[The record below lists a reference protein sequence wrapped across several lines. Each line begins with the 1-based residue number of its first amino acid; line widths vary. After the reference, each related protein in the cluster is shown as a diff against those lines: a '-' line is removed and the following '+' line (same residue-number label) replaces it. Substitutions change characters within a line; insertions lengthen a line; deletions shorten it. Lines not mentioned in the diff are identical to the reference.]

1 VIEQFLPYILV
12 ATVVFGGLCAV
23 VTTRNITRISPIHN
37 QIKEHADLYIKDLEK
52 QNLKLYGRVAQAK
65 KSNITI
71 TAEEA
76 NDPFSAIGSIIDQI
90 APQLPSSIR
99 PLLKNKNA
107 IGFIE
112 NFIKSN
118 PDTIKSIMEKF
129 TGQPGN
135 NTKGAP
141 AVEESTL

>member
-71 TAEEA
+71 TPEEA